1 MRSRMARMFGVT
13 VVLLCLAASSGCA
26 RAEKENGEVG
36 LMLTDEVRD
45 AAGLTRS
52 EVERMPLAQQFAL
65 LGERYDRSQD
75 LLAEAQRRV
84 SSAGWKYLTRGM
96 APENGLFS
104 PSGALP
110 GSGGEDSYYLGADRA
125 IQLDGAVGDP
135 ADLDPVLAYFDER
148 GWEYQVNDV
157 AEFHHEVYADAG
169 DGYLLEYRAQAN
181 GWYVM
186 SVYAGPFWGSD
197 SVLTAE
203 LSKRTLDEAFEDE
216 FTVPGVRV
224 PFPAWDDPVVNP
236 PKKNL
241 SDR

>member
-1 MRSRMARMFGVT
+1 MRSRMVRVVGAAA
-13 VVLLCLAASSGCA
+13 VLLCLAASSGCV

-36 LMLTDEVRD
+36 LMPTGEVRD

-75 LLAEAQRRV
+75 LLADAQKQV
-84 SSAGWKYLTRGM
+84 SEDKWLYNYRGM
-96 APENGLFS
+96 APSNGLFA
-104 PSGALP
+104 PTGALP
-110 GSGGEDSYYLGADRA
+110 GAGGEDSYYLSASRA
-125 IQLDGAVGDP
+125 IELEGAIGER
-135 ADLDPVLAYFDER
+135 ADLDRVLAYFDAQ
-148 GWEYQVNDV
+148 GWAYQVNDV
-157 AEFHHEVYADAG
+157 AEFHHEVYADTD
-169 DGYLLEYRAQAN
+169 DGYLLEYRVQPG

-186 SVYAGPFWGSD
+186 KVSAGPFWGSD
-197 SVLTAE
+197 SALLAE
-203 LSKRTLDEAFEDE
+203 LDKRTLDEAFEDE